1 MRLFRYL
8 VLVALL
14 TGPVAATADE
24 PLRNVAVEGIGRV
37 EAVPDM
43 AVVQFGVQREARE
56 AGAAMAAASE
66 AMTDVMAQVQ
76 DAGIAPEDIQTTR
89 IGLDPRWRHSNDGS
103 APRVVGYV
111 ASNTLSVTVRDLDL
125 LGGLLDAVV
134 SEGANTMNGLSFD
147 VSEREALED
156 AARVAAVE
164 DARRKAGMIAEA
176 ADAALG
182 DVISISEG
190 GVGGGPP
197 IMMQTAEAMR
207 SSVPVAAGQIDV
219 VVSVRAVF
227 ALAD

>member
-1 MRLFRYL
+1 MRFFRN
-8 VLVALL
+8 VALVALL
-14 TGPVAATADE
+14 AGPVAAMADE
-24 PLRNVAVEGIGRV
+24 PLRNVSVEGIGRV

-43 AVVQFGVQREARE
+43 AVVQIGVQREARE
-56 AGAAMAAASE
+56 AGSAMAAASD
-66 AMTDVMAQVQ
+66 AMTAVLAQVQ
-76 DAGIAPEDIQTTR
+76 DAGIAPGDIQTMR
-89 IGLDPRWRHSNDGS
+89 IGLDPRWRHANDGS

-111 ASNTLSVTVRDLDL
+111 ASNDLSVTVRDLDL
-125 LGGLLDAVV
+125 LGALLDAVV
-134 SEGANTMNGLSFD
+134 SDGANAMNGLSFD
-147 VSEREALED
+147 VADREALED

-176 ADAALG
+176 AESALG
-182 DVISISEG
+182 SVISLSEG
-190 GVGGGPP
+190 SFGGGPP